1 MTFMRLFLLTA
12 TVFVFV
18 GCFKKEKEP
27 ETRVVTPKPA
37 MEQDRAADALFDEFF
52 DNSSKKT
59 GDVIAPPPNQRNTSS
74 FSAPI
79 PVEFTFSPNG
89 RYVVQV
95 STVASVDLANSIVK
109 KFERMGYPAYSAQV
123 ENPTTSLIGI
133 YYRVRIGGFSGI
145 AEAKNFGE
153 AVLRPLGYDY
163 WVDNKSNDNIGIGGM
178 GLGSYQQA
186 VDYNTLNPSTTPQQS
201 TFEIEQTTPTPP
213 PATNSWDNFEW

>member
-1 MTFMRLFLLTA
+1 MTFMRLFLVTTTL
-12 TVFVFV
+12 FLFV
-18 GCFKKEKEP
+18 GCSKKEKEP

-37 MEQDRAADALFDEFF
+37 MEQDRAADALFNEFF
-52 DNSSKKT
+52 DNSSKT
-59 GDVIAPPPNQRNTSS
+59 GDVIAPPPNQRNTPS

-95 STVASVDLANSIVK
+95 STVASVDLANSIVR
-109 KFERMGYPAYSAQV
+109 KFEKMGYPAYSAQV

-186 VDYNTLNPSTTPQQS
+186 VDYNTVTTPAPTQQS
-201 TFEIEQTTPTPP
+201 TFEVEQTPPP